1 MLPPMWTALA
11 CIAGL
16 GALVNLIQVVVGR
29 QLILPSASKRSV
41 PQLRRESAAA
51 VPLWLGMVLLSL
63 HIEAGFLLE
72 ALGLVALTIAR
83 KRPIPK

>member
-29 QLILPSASKRSV
+29 QLIRPSASKRST

-51 VPLWLGMVLLSL
+51 VPIWLGMVLLSL
-63 HIEAGFLLE
+63 HIPAGLFLE
-72 ALGLVALTIAR
+72 ALGMVGLRLAR
-83 KRPIPK
+83 KRPIPR